1 LEKRLPW
8 WFRQYIPRAG
18 EVPEVA
24 PLLRELNLHTICES
38 GHCPN
43 IGQCN
48 PGGVAFLILG
58 NTCTRNCTFC
68 AVSKDK
74 PLPPDPEE
82 PGNIVKAAQRL
93 NLDYVF
99 ITSVTRDD
107 LADGGASHYERTIK
121 LLKESMP
128 GVMVEVLIPDF
139 GGKIESLETV
149 IGAEPEVI
157 GHNIETVPR
166 LYPKVRP
173 MADYRT
179 SVDILKQVKAIDPRV
194 TTKSGLML
202 GMGETQDE
210 VIGVMRDLVAAGCDL
225 FTMGQYLAPSNARY
239 AVQNYPTPE
248 EFEEYEPVGIEL
260 GFKGIVSA
268 PLWRTSFKADI
279 LYRRAILGR

>member
-8 WFRQYIPRAG
+8 WFNQCIPRAG
-18 EVPEVA
+18 EVPDVA
-24 PLLRELNLHTICES
+24 PMLRELNLHTICEN

-58 NTCTRNCTFC
+58 NICTRNCTFC
-68 AVSKDK
+68 AVSKAK
-74 PLPPDPEE
+74 PAPPDPEE
-82 PGNIVKAAQRL
+82 PGNIVKAARRL

-107 LADGGASHYERTIK
+107 LADGGASHYASTIR
-121 LLKESMP
+121 LLKESIP

-139 GGKIESLETV
+139 GGRTQLLKTV
-149 IGAEPEVI
+149 IDAGPEVI
-157 GHNIETVPR
+157 GHNVETVPR
-166 LYPKVRP
+166 LYPEVRP

-179 SVDILKQVKAIDPRV
+179 SVDILKKAKKMDPGI

-202 GMGETQDE
+202 GMGERREE
-210 VIGVMRDLVAAGCDL
+210 VIDVMRDLVAAGCDL
-225 FTMGQYLAPSNARY
+225 FTMGQYLAPSSARY
-239 AVQNYPTPE
+239 AVQDYPTPE
-248 EFEEYEPVGIEL
+248 EFEQYEPVGIEL

-268 PLWRTSFKADI
+268 PLWRTSFKADV